1 MLHRWG
7 EMKEK
12 GVGESVK
19 SNVKVLKSR
28 LIRGVNCGEDYE
40 HHYRKKT
47 RLELTRISA
56 AVMGIEFSYA
66 AETAFVSPT
75 LLKIG
80 VSQRHMVSPG
90 LVLRVITTHIL

>member
-1 MLHRWG
+1 MAL
-7 EMKEK
+7 M
-12 GVGESVK
+12 
-19 SNVKVLKSR
+19 
-28 LIRGVNCGEDYE
+28 C
-40 HHYRKKT
+40 

-80 VSQRHMVSPG
+80 QQAYLYKIVRY
-90 LVLRVITTHIL
+90 L